1 MCINLEIRGSQF
13 ESDNEDEN
21 GSRKKSSR
29 PADPLAEYSL
39 LSRQLHAIVGSD
51 LFADVVFEVEGK
63 HVAAHRNILVSRSE
77 YFRAM
82 LSEKS
87 KFKEATLNA
96 KIHDNHSLSPIYI
109 GDITYTIF
117 MQVLNF
123 IYTGHI
129 DSTNFPHNI
138 AGKHLFFNLI
148 YERNSAEIKYFMQ
161 LK

>member
-1 MCINLEIRGSQF
+1 M
-13 ESDNEDEN
+13 
-21 GSRKKSSR
+21 
-29 PADPLAEYSL
+29 
-39 LSRQLHAIVGSD
+39 GSD

-63 HVAAHRNILVSRSE
+63 HVSAHRNILVSRSE

-96 KIHDNHSLSPIYI
+96 KNLDSHLLSPIYI

-117 MQVLNF
+117 IQVLNF

-129 DSTNFPHNI
+129 DSNNFAHNI
-138 AGKHLFFNLI
+138 AGKKKNLFCDVWKQFI
-148 YERNSAEIKYFMQ
+148 
-161 LK
+161 